1 MRNKVCRY
9 CNGPLTEIDR
19 YGEVLIGC
27 LVCNRWGHPSDRKLT
42 LVMLE
47 EDLEALRALERQKH
61 PLH

>member
-19 YGEVLIGC
+19 YGERLVGC
-27 LVCNRWGHPSDRKLT
+27 LVCNRWGHPGDKKLT

-47 EDLEALRALERQKH
+47 EDLEALRALERKKH